1 MLRVHLQAISA
12 GLAVVPFAV
21 PGLAV
26 LGLPHED
33 VIITPTVIRHVQQH
47 HISQQQQTETRNKIP
62 GQAADQD
69 SSACFHSETVSV
81 FAARCSPL
89 ETAIKSNIFDSRF
102 LTACEYQTPHFASS
116 LHTSYFSR
124 LPSLQVI
131 HVLVHHLELRCVCSC
146 SNRIERLVV
155 FGIKHV
161 VFRILLP
168 AACHKC
174 AFSPSWS

>member
-33 VIITPTVIRHVQQH
+33 VFITPAVLRHVQQH
-47 HISQQQQTETRNKIP
+47 HISQQQQKETRNKLP

-81 FAARCSPL
+81 FAARCSPP

-102 LTACEYQTPHFASS
+102 LTACEYTIKH
-116 LHTSYFSR
+116 HTSHHRSTHLTFR
-124 LPSLQVI
+124 ASLI
-131 HVLVHHLELRCVCSC
+131 
-146 SNRIERLVV
+146 
-155 FGIKHV
+155 
-161 VFRILLP
+161 FR
-168 AACHKC
+168 
-174 AFSPSWS
+174 